1 MNFQQK
7 NLDTLIKHGIIKSS
21 EYIEVADVKI
31 FSVIKDLYD
40 NNFVTY
46 SCLTRDYQVLI
57 DDLVK
62 KEWLKYSSKLFSL
75 SESDYLDYYLNNS
88 KFSNALALR
97 NKYEHGSTSHFTNE
111 QNQENYIMGLKCY
124 FIVLFKIMN
133 DVEIKMYCKKDGE
146 RQ

>member
-1 MNFQQK
+1 M
-7 NLDTLIKHGIIKSS
+7 
-21 EYIEVADVKI
+21 
-31 FSVIKDLYD
+31 
-40 NNFVTY
+40 
-46 SCLTRDYQVLI
+46 I

-97 NKYEHGSTSHFTNE
+97 NKYEHGSTSHFTNA

-133 DVEIKMYCKKDGE
+133 DVEIKMYCKKDDE